1 MRKFKKLERILE
13 VAKKNGKY
21 QISKQYAVVTKMY
34 QPYINMT
41 VNQIDIDDI
50 LENKNKKP
58 VILQEGFWIEDKKG
72 TYLFCGYTALCMYL
86 HLRYVG
92 IYEIVKQL
100 YGNKALIDDEQNEL
114 QTEVVRL

>member
-13 VAKKNGKY
+13 VAKKNGKC

-72 TYLFCGYTALCMYL
+72 TYLFCGYTALCMYM
-86 HLRYVG
+86 HLKYVG
-92 IYEIVKQL
+92 MDEILQQL
-100 YGNKALIDDEQNEL
+100 YGKREL
-114 QTEVVRL
+114 TEEEKEELLKIRYS